1 MIRTIG
7 KIACWSAIGCG
18 LVLFGGSHVAESPV
32 DTPVVGP
39 PTDSVSAPA
48 GTSVRMMT
56 EDAMQTMEWLR
67 LQHQLGPLN
76 RFPSAGRIDLRIPL
90 ARPEGDGNGV
100 DRTIRVESSPVVN
113 SSPRFQFS
121 DATDRSAQPVLP
133 SQQIPMKQRVAT
145 AEAYRQSL
153 AKDK

>member
-1 MIRTIG
+1 MIRRIG
-7 KIACWSAIGCG
+7 KLAFWSAMGCG
-18 LVLFGGSHVAESPV
+18 LVLVAGFQVAESPV
-32 DTPVVGP
+32 ETPAVGP
-39 PTDSVSAPA
+39 PTDTVSAPA
-48 GTSVRMMT
+48 GTSVRMLT

-76 RFPSAGRIDLRIPL
+76 TFPSAGRIDLRIPSV
-90 ARPEGDGNGV
+90 RPEGDGTGV